1 MVGYVPQSPFLL
13 DDTIKRNIIFGR
25 ERYKISNN
33 QIQKVLRL
41 SRLDKFINDLPKKRK
56 NTLIGNEG
64 AFLSGGQKQRIVI
77 ARALLLN
84 PKILVLDEATN
95 ALDISTEDQ
104 IIEDIIKMKKNISVI
119 IISHKM
125 ENIKKCDMIYKVSN
139 NKILRIK

>member
-41 SRLDKFINDLPKKRK
+41 SRLDKFINDLPKKE